1 MRIMPVLLVHY
12 GESHRL
18 VKEDYQDLLLPP
30 LSSDNEMSSSVIQT
44 NCDYNDRFQTVQS
57 LIHFLLILAML
68 ML

>member
-44 NCDYNDRFQTVQS
+44 NCDYNDRFQTHRPIPHS
-57 LIHFLLILAML
+57 FFC
-68 ML
+68 

>member
-30 LSSDNEMSSSVIQT
+30 LSFDNEMSSSVIQT
-44 NCDYNDRFQTVQS
+44 NCDYNDRFQTWIQPTVRGRKFIQS
-57 LIHFLLILAML
+57 
-68 ML
+68 